1 LCSAAQRNKKARAG
15 NGCGLFFAFILQGVG
30 VGCCGFLRCA
40 TSLLSHL
47 GQISILSGITP
58 VSTTNGGKQ
67 SPQK

>member
-1 LCSAAQRNKKARAG
+1 LPYNKKTRAG
-15 NGCGLFFAFILQGVG
+15 NGRGFFCALVLREARVWFY
-30 VGCCGFLRCA
+30 GFLRCS

-58 VSTTNGGKQ
+58 VSTVNGGKH

>member
-1 LCSAAQRNKKARAG
+1 LPYNKKTRAG
-15 NGCGLFFAFILQGVG
+15 NGCGFFCALVFRKATVG
-30 VGCCGFLRCA
+30 LYGFLRCS

-58 VSTTNGGKQ
+58 VSTVNGGKH